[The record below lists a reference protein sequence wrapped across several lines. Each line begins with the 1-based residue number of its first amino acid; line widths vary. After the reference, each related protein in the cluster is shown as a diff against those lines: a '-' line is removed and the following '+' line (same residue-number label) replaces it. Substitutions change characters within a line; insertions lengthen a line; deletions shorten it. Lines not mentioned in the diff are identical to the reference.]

1 MRREG
6 SQSSTTHLPAPQLGN
21 KLMDCGPKGETQTE
35 KNGCVSARPVL
46 STEFEVE
53 ESTHPQLEGW
63 HVAIKQEKMV
73 FPSNSGYVG

>member
-1 MRREG
+1 M
-6 SQSSTTHLPAPQLGN
+6 
-21 KLMDCGPKGETQTE
+21 
-35 KNGCVSARPVL
+35 CVSQTCAL

-73 FPSNSGYVG
+73 FPSNSGHVG